1 MIPILFAWSIAKPRP
16 FPFNYGLSMYVLA
29 LLTVVCV
36 VLTWILPESVNEP
49 KGSLYT
55 EVEERSK
62 KRAKVDGSVEAPL
75 LENEV
80 N

>member
-1 MIPILFAWSIAKPRP
+1 
-16 FPFNYGLSMYVLA
+16 MYVLA

-62 KRAKVDGSVEAPL
+62 QRRAVDGSVKAPL
-75 LENEV
+75 LANEV
-80 N
+80 

>member
-1 MIPILFAWSIAKPRP
+1 
-16 FPFNYGLSMYVLA
+16 MYVLA
-29 LLTVVCV
+29 LLTVICV

-55 EVEERSK
+55 AVEERSK
-62 KRAKVDGSVEAPL
+62 KRGKVDGSVEAPL